1 MLRGR
6 EMQHSKLAFDLAN
19 RFVEDLKNEP
29 MAIEKKPQMEG
40 RNVTLL
46 IGPQA

>member
-1 MLRGR
+1 
-6 EMQHSKLAFDLAN
+6 MQHSKLAFDLAN

-46 IGPQA
+46 IGPQVDKK